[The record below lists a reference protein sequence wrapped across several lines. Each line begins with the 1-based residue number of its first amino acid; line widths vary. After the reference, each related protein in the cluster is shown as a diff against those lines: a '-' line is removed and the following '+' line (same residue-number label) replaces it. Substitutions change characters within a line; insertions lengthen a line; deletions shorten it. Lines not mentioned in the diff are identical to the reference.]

1 MQMGTGLHRVMSTD
15 AGWVYCM
22 TNPAM
27 PGIVKIGESG
37 IRDLNQRKNKLFTT
51 GVPMPFDIAFAIYVA
66 RRKEKESLLHLYL
79 SDKRVWPGREF
90 FEITPEH
97 LKVLFNLME
106 GTWWST
112 ELTEPLAQS
121 IESTEPTESTE
132 STESSPLTESTE
144 STPLIEPTVLVQSTK
159 KWQRPGLNEF
169 LSDGQKVCHLA
180 SCNTEWVGTY
190 SRVNNAIMYNGIGYT
205 LNQFARAHY
214 EEERPDRKPGCN
226 AWKECK
232 VLKDSSWIS
241 IHSFSK

>member
-112 ELTEPLAQS
+112 E
-121 IESTEPTESTE
+121 
-132 STESSPLTESTE
+132 SSPLTEPTE

>member
-1 MQMGTGLHRVMSTD
+1 MSSD

-37 IRDLNQRKNKLFTT
+37 IRDLNQRKDKLFTT

-66 RRKEKESLLHLYL
+66 RRKEKESLLHFYL
-79 SDKRVWPGREF
+79 SDKRVRPGREF
-90 FEITPEH
+90 FKITPEN
-97 LKVLFNLME
+97 LKILFNLME
-106 GTWWST
+106 GTWWSSEST
-112 ELTEPLAQS
+112 NEPSTNELAQS
-121 IESTEPTESTE
+121 IEPIESTPTTESTNE
-132 STESSPLTESTE
+132 LTESIEPIE
-144 STPLIEPTVLVQSTK
+144 STPSTVQTVLVQSTK

-169 LSDGQKVCHLA
+169 LSDGQKVRHLA

-190 SRVNNAIMYNGIGYT
+190 SRVNNAIMYNGTSYT